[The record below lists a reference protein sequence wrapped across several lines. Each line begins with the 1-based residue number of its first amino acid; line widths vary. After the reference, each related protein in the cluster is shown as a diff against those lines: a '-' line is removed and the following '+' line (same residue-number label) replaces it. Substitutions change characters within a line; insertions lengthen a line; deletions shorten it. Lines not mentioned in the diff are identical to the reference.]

1 MTVFV
6 LALIACL
13 VMAVAVCAIVAVGMQ
28 GYYRDRNP
36 RLAHKLHQASRYL
49 NGEPPTDTKLEDI
62 VSRH

>member
-6 LALIACL
+6 LALIVCL
-13 VMAVAVCAIVAVGMQ
+13 VMAVAVGAVVAVGMQ

-36 RLAHKLHQASRYL
+36 RLAHKLYRASKYL
-49 NGEPPTDTKLEDI
+49 NGEPPADSKFEDI